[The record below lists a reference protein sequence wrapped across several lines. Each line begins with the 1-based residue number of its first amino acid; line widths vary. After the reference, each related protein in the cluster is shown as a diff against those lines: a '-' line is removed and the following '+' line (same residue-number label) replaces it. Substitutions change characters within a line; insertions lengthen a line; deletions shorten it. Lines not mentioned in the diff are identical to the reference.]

1 LRAAF
6 EEWLVIALR
15 EDDTL
20 PELAGVSLNFGGKR
34 WQHPLPAENQSE
46 GSEDWTS
53 KAPCPEVGIST
64 CAGADSESFFPIH
77 MVETSTYLCYA
88 VY

>member
-1 LRAAF
+1 MLTEYIEKAIAQAEIERMEDGRYFASIPDFKGVWADGNTPEKCLSELRAAF

-34 WQHPLPAENQSE
+34 WQHPLPAEN
-46 GSEDWTS
+46 
-53 KAPCPEVGIST
+53 
-64 CAGADSESFFPIH
+64 
-77 MVETSTYLCYA
+77 
-88 VY
+88 